1 MQPLRRAR
9 DRMQLR
15 TCEAAAE
22 ASQGVDGRQQ
32 RWDEFYQIT
41 RWQ

>member
-15 TCEAAAE
+15 TCEAPAE
-22 ASQGVDGRQQ
+22 ASQGVDGRKQ
-32 RWDEFYQIT
+32 RRDKFYQVT